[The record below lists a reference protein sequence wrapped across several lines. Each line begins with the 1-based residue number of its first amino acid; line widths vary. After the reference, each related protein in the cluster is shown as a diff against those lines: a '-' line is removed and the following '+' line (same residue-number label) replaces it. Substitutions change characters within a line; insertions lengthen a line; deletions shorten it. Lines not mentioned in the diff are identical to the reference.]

1 MWRSGVTIVYVEPIK
16 ILFKP
21 FSVEIYLWT
30 DEDFFFIQQIT
41 NDCKSVLGAED
52 TKIKYYILSWNN
64 SAFDGGDVDVGS
76 IFLTLPKSWQL
87 DFEALYLFLQ

>member
-21 FSVEIYLWT
+21 FPVEIYLWT
-30 DEDFFFIQQIT
+30 DENFFFIQQIT
-41 NDCKSVLGAED
+41 NEYKSVLGAED

-64 SAFDGGDVDVGS
+64 SAFDSGDVDVEV
-76 IFLTLPKSWQL
+76 F
-87 DFEALYLFLQ
+87 F